1 MSNLRIGGIQWGRI
15 TNLRTRWTSSG
26 KTWGTRRKNM
36 SGAIDPINVIYKL
49 RRNMQEHMEAL
60 VQSLAGGGVDSM
72 EDYKYILGKIHSI
85 DLINQELS
93 NLLEP
98 KEPDNDDDNITRIR
112 R

>member
-1 MSNLRIGGIQWGRI
+1 
-15 TNLRTRWTSSG
+15 
-26 KTWGTRRKNM
+26 M
-36 SGAIDPINVIYKL
+36 SGATDPINVIYKL
-49 RRNMQEHMEAL
+49 RRSMQEHMDAL